1 MIDDIAVLYES
12 IYDRS
17 IKRLI
22 TEVDAAEVDTTT
34 ADQETS
40 ADSIG
45 NVNIYVKPDR
55 GPIQRPYSGSVV
67 NSTRLEDNV
76 TIIAKDESNDKLLQV
91 ILLDDGE
98 IIVNIQDGEGRVQ
111 DTFMGQN
118 LDFYDTDNSKKE
130 LNIIKIE
137 NV

>member
-1 MIDDIAVLYES
+1 MIDDIATLYES

-17 IKRLI
+17 VKQL
-22 TEVDAAEVDTTT
+22 VVEVDTVTT
-34 ADQETS
+34 SSEDDANG
-40 ADSIG
+40 IG
-45 NVNIYVKPDR
+45 NVNIYIKPDR
-55 GPIQRPYSGSVV
+55 GPIQRPYAGEVI

-76 TIIAKDESNDKLLQV
+76 TIIAKDDANDKLLQV
-91 ILLDDGE
+91 ILLDDGD
-98 IIVNIQDGEGRVQ
+98 IVVNIQDNKGRIQ

>member
-1 MIDDIAVLYES
+1 MIDDIAVLYGS
-12 IYDRS
+12 IYNQS
-17 IKRLI
+17 VKQLI
-22 TEVDAAEVDTTT
+22 TEVDTSAV
-34 ADQETS
+34 DQETTS
-40 ADSIG
+40 GVVG
-45 NVNIYVKPDR
+45 NINIYVKPDR
-55 GPIQRPYSGSVV
+55 GPIQRPYSGAVV

-76 TIIAKDESNDKLLQV
+76 TLIAKDEPNDKLLQV

-98 IIVNIQDGEGRVQ
+98 IVVNIQDNEGRVQ

-118 LDFYDTDNSKKE
+118 LDFYDTDDSKKE